1 MNEIN
6 IWDECLRAFDDV
18 LTDKDMKTWFLPLE
32 VKQNSSTLRVIA
44 PNRFIRDQIESE
56 YLTLI
61 KETVALKSSNSIT
74 EVMLMLPGSPKTT
87 PRKNWNDR
95 LRNNINNDLT
105 FENFVEGKSNQ
116 LAKAACV

>member
-1 MNEIN
+1 MVFAA
-6 IWDECLRAFDDV
+6 RGQA
-18 LTDKDMKTWFLPLE
+18 
-32 VKQNSSTLRVIA
+32 KQLTLRSYC

-87 PRKNWNDR
+87 PRKIGMIDSE
-95 LRNNINNDLT
+95 IIST
-105 FENFVEGKSNQ
+105 TI
-116 LAKAACV
+116 